1 MRYKCLIFDHDDTAV
16 NSSVNVHY
24 PSFVE
29 FMKKHRPS
37 LDIPIED
44 FMRYNF
50 NPGVLPFF
58 REICGLS
65 DSELKEEEAFWV
77 DYTAKHVSEAF
88 PGIRE
93 IMEKHRQNGGI
104 ICVVSHSFASNII
117 RDYRHNGL
125 PEPDMIFG
133 WEQPL
138 AERKPSP
145 YPVLKIMEK
154 YSLAPEEVLVIDDLK
169 PGLDMARSAGVD
181 FAAALWCFEIPE
193 NEIYMRKNADYCFKS
208 VSELG
213 EMLGD

>member
-29 FMKKHRPS
+29 FMKIHRPS

-93 IMEKHRQNGGI
+93 IMEAV
-104 ICVVSHSFASNII
+104 C
-117 RDYRHNGL
+117 
-125 PEPDMIFG
+125 
-133 WEQPL
+133 
-138 AERKPSP
+138 
-145 YPVLKIMEK
+145 
-154 YSLAPEEVLVIDDLK
+154 
-169 PGLDMARSAGVD
+169 D
-181 FAAALWCFEIPE
+181 F
-193 NEIYMRKNADYCFKS
+193 K
-208 VSELG
+208 
-213 EMLGD
+213 